1 MSTNKSLS
9 VRIITPKEV
18 LFEGAAYAVS
28 STNSEGKFDILPEH
42 ANFITLIDKKPIEV
56 TLMDQK
62 KLTFNISEAIIYCFE
77 DKVTV
82 FAEPHQK

>member
-1 MSTNKSLS
+1 MPTNKSLI
-9 VRIITPKEV
+9 VKILTPKET
-18 LFEGAAYAVS
+18 LFEGEAYAVS

-56 TLMDQK
+56 LQMDKK
-62 KLTFNISEAIIYCFE
+62 KLTFNVSEAIIYCAG

-82 FAEPHQK
+82 YAEPHLK